1 MLKRNLLMVVIGIQ
15 LVILMS
21 GCTPKIGV
29 STKTIDFGKTDSVKT
44 IQVWNDKFIVLKKL
58 EFKIENDEAS
68 NIWIY
73 GINPEQDVSKN
84 RRDKRDITILV
95 SREGLEEGKS
105 YDGKL
110 TIKQVD
116 SKTKKEVAPVEISI
130 KISK

>member
-1 MLKRNLLMVVIGIQ
+1 MIKRSFLGLLVVTISV
-15 LVILMS
+15 LLLA

-29 STKTIDFGKTDSVKT
+29 DPKTIDFGKTDSVKT